1 MICKTCN
8 SPVYP
13 SGVSYTGPSCSWNG
27 DHPSMPDKWNDGYYS
42 SREPVTLTDGP
53 KYEHMLTQPLK
64 DLTAAVMELAKIIQN
79 QTK

>member
-13 SGVSYTGPSCSWNG
+13 PGVSSTGPSCSWNG
-27 DHPSMPDKWNDGYYS
+27 DHSSIPDLFYGRPT
-42 SREPVTLTDGP
+42 SRQPVTLTDGP

-64 DLTAAVMELAKIIQN
+64 DLTAAVMELAKIIKEQS
-79 QTK
+79 K